1 MEVGFPWKNEGEFR
15 RGEGMSARNKEVEV
29 MLRVCK

>member
-15 RGEGMSARNKEVEV
+15 RGEGMSARNKEVRSDAEGV
-29 MLRVCK
+29 